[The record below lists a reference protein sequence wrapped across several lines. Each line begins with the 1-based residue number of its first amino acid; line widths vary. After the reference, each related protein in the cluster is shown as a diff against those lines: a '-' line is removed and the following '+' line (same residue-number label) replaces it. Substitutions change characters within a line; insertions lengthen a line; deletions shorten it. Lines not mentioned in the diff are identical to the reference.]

1 MSEKK
6 NELEDLIRMA
16 HVVAKPYLIAVWV
29 LSLLLLVSVGANVY
43 LATIEKEVVIEH
55 NSDFNNS
62 DNNDNHITK
71 G

>member
-6 NELEDLIRMA
+6 NELEDLIRLA
-16 HVVAKPYLIAVWV
+16 HVVARPYLIAVWV
-29 LSLLLLVSVGANVY
+29 LSVLLLISVGANVY
-43 LATIEKEVVIEH
+43 LATIENEVIIEH

-62 DNNDNHITK
+62 DNNDNHLTK